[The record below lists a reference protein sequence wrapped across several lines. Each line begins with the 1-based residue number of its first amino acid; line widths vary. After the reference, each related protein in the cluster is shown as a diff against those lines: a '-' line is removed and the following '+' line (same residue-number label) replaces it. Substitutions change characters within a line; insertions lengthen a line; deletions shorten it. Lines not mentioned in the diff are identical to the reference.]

1 MSPKSLLDHR
11 RHTTTILVC
20 IALLTACSP
29 DSGGKGPAAGTDAG
43 NRNTPRLAAL
53 SRTEGIPRSGV
64 ELGLGWSTRQ
74 GRLIYNR
81 CIEFA
86 PVQETG
92 QSIALGLHEV
102 SDTSDVMDSL
112 DVSTSVSV
120 KGMFGASGSAKAS
133 FSKQSKVS
141 STSTSLLLRATVT
154 NGVLFVGPRRG
165 PDAARRSYPAFGKDG
180 VEPAPAR
187 GWRDWDKHWKAQR
200 VSEHVRLTP
209 LAKDMSLTEFKR
221 HCGDSF
227 VSAIHSGAEILSII
241 SFRANSQ
248 QTKQRVAASV
258 KASYGMVSG
267 SAAAKTANEQARSNT
282 NLDITYMQLGGG
294 GKESIIPI
302 DRVGLEGKL
311 KGLPGEAEF
320 NPKFHSMTVTPY
332 TQLADWDK
340 APFPSGGEA
349 DDETLSE
356 LYWFLSSL
364 YEDIENIQSNPGDF
378 HSRSDA
384 PSLPDFQDQVLTLR
398 ENIYRV
404 VAAEGA
410 STIPALVEIPG
421 SDKPFVYDFGKLVT
435 LDLSK
440 FDTGVRTQTTL
451 EPGKSGAGGSKQDAK
466 PQTIFSWYRAFA
478 DHIRTQLPNPNILR
492 LMLPLPKG
500 AVCLTVD
507 ATGKTCTK
515 SIAATDY
522 AKTAIDW
529 YIRPQATRMCQIDPT
544 DNECMTNAEMKA
556 LLDKV

>member
-1 MSPKSLLDHR
+1 MRLKSLHDHT
-11 RHTTTILVC
+11 RHTATAIVC
-20 IALLTACSP
+20 IAVLTGCTP
-29 DSGGKGPAAGTDAG
+29 DSGGEGPGAGDDTGKGKTA
-43 NRNTPRLAAL
+43 RLASL
-53 SRTEGIPRSGV
+53 SRVEGIPESGV

-74 GRLIYNR
+74 GRLVYNR

-102 SDTSDVMDSL
+102 SDTSDVMNSL

-165 PDAARRSYPAFGKDG
+165 PDAARRSYPAFGSDG

-187 GWRDWDKHWKAQR
+187 GWRDWEKHWKSQG
-200 VSEHVRLTP
+200 VSEHIRLTSF
-209 LAKDMSLTEFKR
+209 AKELTLSEFKR

-241 SFRANSQ
+241 SFSASSQ

-267 SAAAKTANEQARSNT
+267 SASANKANEAARAST
-282 NLDITYMQLGGG
+282 NLDVTYMQIGGG
-294 GKESIIPI
+294 GESSTIPI
-302 DRVGLEGKL
+302 DRAGLETKL
-311 KGLPGEAEF
+311 KGLPKEAEF
-320 NPKFHSMTVTPY
+320 NPKFHSMIVTPY
-332 TQLADWDK
+332 TQLADWNKGAIPAD
-340 APFPSGGEA
+340 GQA

-364 YEDIENIQSNPGDF
+364 YEDIEDIQSNPGDF
-378 HSRSDA
+378 VIRKDA
-384 PSLPDFQDQVLTLR
+384 PSLSDFQDQVLTLR

-410 STIPALVEIPG
+410 SATPALVELPEP
-421 SDKPFVYDFGKLVT
+421 DKPLVYSFGKLVE

-440 FDTGVRTQTTL
+440 FDTGVRKQTTL
-451 EPGKSGAGGSKQDAK
+451 EPGKSDAGATKQGAE
-466 PQTIFSWYRAFA
+466 PQMSFSWYKAFA
-478 DHIRTQLPNPNILR
+478 EHIRTQLPNPNILR

-500 AVCLTVD
+500 AACLASD
-507 ATGKTCTK
+507 ANNKCTK
-515 SIAATDY
+515 SLKEADY
-522 AKTAIDW
+522 AKAAVDW
-529 YIRPQATRMCQIDPT
+529 YIRPQATRVCQIDPT
-544 DNECMTNAEMKA
+544 DNECMSNAEMKA